1 MNYIVKVGILK
12 GEEGY
17 SYSIW
22 IETDYGA
29 VIDMW
34 SDYITVKKIEEVY
47 TLVTR
52 EMLKKFNRIIHE
64 PSSFYILVDNRDF
77 KDYLNGILGNDM
89 NRLFEEM
96 TGEKPKYE
104 ITISVDVTEF
114 QTDDRVYSLA
124 MMALDMKR
132 RYPPIL

>member
-12 GEEGY
+12 GEKGY

-22 IETDYGA
+22 IETDYNA

-47 TLVTR
+47 TLVTC
-52 EMLKKFNRIIHE
+52 EMLRKFNRIIHE
-64 PSSFYILVDNRDF
+64 PSSFHILVDNRDF
-77 KDYLNGILGNDM
+77 KDYLDGILGNDM
-89 NRLFEEM
+89 NSLFEDM
-96 TGEKPKYE
+96 TGERPKYE

-114 QTDDRVYSLA
+114 PTDDRVYSLA